1 MAGGTSLNSGRVA
14 TGSRSPR
21 RVAALGAVIASV
33 VSVLAACTPPAP
45 NGPHRVPPAAC
56 ADVVLVTAR
65 GSSQEVA
72 SDETA
77 SVHRNFRRALAAVAP
92 GRTLRILEVGDL
104 NGDRVADPGGY
115 PAFGFDQ
122 IVGLDPRSAG
132 PEDLAL
138 IGGYNESRRI
148 GATELAAV
156 LGQIVASCPRSRLA
170 LVGTSMGADSMA
182 VGLRSVPAGTLERI
196 DTLHLFGDPRFT
208 MGPWAR
214 ASRAQVP
221 SGHGLLGPRTPYVPG
236 AVATRTVSWCGEFD
250 GTCTGVWPLSIFQLV
265 PDCSELRQFAWC
277 SRRHVDYDH
286 WAHRP
291 AMDEAARSVAA
302 RAGWR

>member
-1 MAGGTSLNSGRVA
+1 MSPNDVGVTAV
-14 TGSRSPR
+14 SRSTR
-21 RVAALGAVIASV
+21 RGAALGVAIAAAVSL
-33 VSVLAACTPPAP
+33 LAACTPPAP

-65 GSSQEVA
+65 GSSQDVA
-72 SDETA
+72 SAETA
-77 SVHRNFRRALAAVAP
+77 SVHRNFRRALAAAAP
-92 GRTLRILEVGDL
+92 GRTLRILELGDL
-104 NGDRVADPGGY
+104 DGDRVADPGGY
-115 PAFGFDQ
+115 PAFGFDR
-122 IVGLDPRSAG
+122 IVGLDPRAAG

-156 LGQIVASCPRSRLA
+156 LAQVVASCPRSRLA

-182 VGLRSVPAGTLERI
+182 VGLRSVPAGTLGRI

-208 MGPWAR
+208 LGPWAR
-214 ASRAQVP
+214 APRAQVP
-221 SGHGLLGPRTPYVPG
+221 SGHGLLGPRTPYVPD
-236 AVATRTVSWCGEFD
+236 AVAPRTVSWCGEFD

-286 WAHRP
+286 WAHGP
-291 AMDEAARSVAA
+291 AMTEAAGLVAA